1 MTIRYT
7 IRARFD
13 GEPVTVTLRPEHWLP
28 RLFFTDGVAVGT
40 TVYLRKP
47 MADNS
52 EEFLGHE
59 LVHVLDFLRWRRRVW
74 WQSHR
79 LAVTVDVATYLWSWV
94 TSGFSYQ
101 RMPEEIKAYSE
112 AALVEAE
119 THPDIRWGA
128 P

>member
-1 MTIRYT
+1 MIRYT

-28 RLFFTDGVAVGT
+28 RLFFTDGVTVGT

-52 EEFLGHE
+52 EAFLGHE

-74 WQSHR
+74 RQSHR

-101 RMPEEIKAYSE
+101 RMPEEIKAYGE
-112 AALVEAE
+112 AALVAVG
-119 THPDIRWGA
+119 THPDIRPEDA
-128 P
+128 